1 MEENKL
7 VSLVKS
13 NIVVIPIVIA
23 IIGATFSTLSYVI
36 NLTETVESNRVQ
48 IEKLIVEKE
57 NLAKDMKDMQNKQA
71 ELSAAYRM
79 GEDLYRI
86 LADQVREQ
94 AYDIKDLNR

>member
-57 NLAKDMKDMQNKQA
+57 NLAKDMKNKQA

-94 AYDIKDLNR
+94 SYDIKDLNR

>member
-36 NLTETVESNRVQ
+36 NLTETVENNRVQ

-57 NLAKDMKDMQNKQA
+57 NLSKDMKDMQNKQA
-71 ELSAAYRM
+71 
-79 GEDLYRI
+79 
-86 LADQVREQ
+86 
-94 AYDIKDLNR
+94 

>member
-7 VSLVKS
+7 VKLIKS

-79 GEDLYRI
+79 CEDLYRI

-94 AYDIKDLNR
+94 SYDIKDLNR

>member
-57 NLAKDMKDMQNKQA
+57 NLAKDIKDMQNKQA

>member
-7 VSLVKS
+7 VKLIKS

>member
-7 VSLVKS
+7 VKLIKS

-94 AYDIKDLNR
+94 SYDIKDLNR

>member
-57 NLAKDMKDMQNKQA
+57 NLANDIKDMQNKQE

-94 AYDIKDLNR
+94 SYDIKDLNR

>member
-57 NLAKDMKDMQNKQA
+57 NLAKDMKDMQSKQA

-94 AYDIKDLNR
+94 SYDIKDLNR